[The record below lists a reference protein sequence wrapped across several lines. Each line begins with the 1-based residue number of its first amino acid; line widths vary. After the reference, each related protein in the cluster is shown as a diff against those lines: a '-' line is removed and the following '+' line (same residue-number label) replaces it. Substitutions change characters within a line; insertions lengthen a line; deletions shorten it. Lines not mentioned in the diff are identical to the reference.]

1 MTRGPLDGVRVVDT
15 SSLISAPLGTMMLAD
30 QGAEV
35 IKVEAPGRGDVL
47 RREPFR
53 RNGISGF
60 FANSNRGKRSIAI
73 DLRSDE
79 GRGLLSELVKGA
91 DVFVENFRP
100 GVAERMGVGETDL
113 RAVNESLIYCSVN
126 GFGDTGPYRDRR
138 AYDPIIQ
145 GLTGQVSLQRHPD
158 VDLPDLI
165 RHVVVDKATAYV
177 VAQAI
182 TAALYA
188 RDHGAGGQRVHVP
201 MLDVGLSFFWPDGMM
216 AHTVLG
222 DDMRTGPT
230 LSERYR
236 LTDTADGHL
245 IYWVGPDEEWHALFR
260 ALDREELCEDPRFR
274 TGRDRVAHGEA
285 LGALLR
291 DEFRKWNTEAI
302 MERMIAEDVPVGPVN
317 GPEEVLRDP
326 QIVHNDLIIEREHPL
341 LGRHR
346 DVRPAARFSG
356 TPQRMGDHA
365 PAHGQHTD
373 DVLQELGRSAADIA
387 RLREAGVV
395 R

>member
-1 MTRGPLDGVRVVDT
+1 VTRGPLAGVRVIDT

-30 QGAEV
+30 QGADV
-35 IKVEAPGRGDVL
+35 IKVEAPGTGDVL

-60 FANSNRGKRSIAI
+60 FANSNRGKRSIVI

-79 GRGLLSELVKGA
+79 GRGLLNELVKDA
-91 DVFVENFRP
+91 DVFVENYRP
-100 GVAERMGVGETDL
+100 GVADRMGIGEADL
-113 RAVNESLIYCSVN
+113 RTRNESLIYCSVN

-222 DDMRTGPT
+222 DDVRKGPT

-245 IYWVGPDEEWHALFR
+245 IYWVGPNIEWYGLFR
-260 ALDREELCEDPRFR
+260 ALDREDLCDDPRFKS
-274 TGRDRVAHGEA
+274 GRDRVTNGEV
-285 LGALLR
+285 LGELLR
-291 DEFRKWNTEAI
+291 EEFRKWSTEEI
-302 MERMIAEDVPVGPVN
+302 MARMVAEDVPVGPVN
-317 GPEEVLRDP
+317 GPAEVMQDP
-326 QIVHNDLIIEREHPL
+326 QILHNDLIVERDHPT

-346 DVRPAARFSG
+346 DVRPAARFSE
-356 TPQRMGDHA
+356 TPQEMGGHA
-365 PAHGQHTD
+365 PVHGQHTD
-373 DVLQELGRSAADIA
+373 EVLKELGRSEADIE
-387 RLREAGVV
+387 RLRTAGVV
-395 R
+395 S

>member
-1 MTRGPLDGVRVVDT
+1 MSRGPLAGVKIIDT

-30 QGAEV
+30 QGADV
-35 IKVEAPGRGDVL
+35 VKVEAPGKGDVL

-53 RNGISGF
+53 RGGVSGF
-60 FANSNRGKRSIAI
+60 FASGNRGKRSIVI
-73 DLRSDE
+73 DLRSE
-79 GRGLLSELVKGA
+79 PGREILYELVREA

-100 GVAERMGVGETDL
+100 GVAERMQIGESAL
-113 RAVNESLIYCSVN
+113 RAINPELVYCSVN
-126 GFGDTGPYRDRR
+126 GFGSTGPYRDRR

-145 GLTGQVSLQRHPD
+145 GLTGQVDLQRHPD

-188 RDHGAGGQRVHVP
+188 RDHGAGGQRVEVP

-216 AHTVLG
+216 AHSVLG
-222 DDMRTGPT
+222 DDLTTGPT

-245 IYWVGPDEEWHALFR
+245 IYWVGPNNEWHALFR
-260 ALDREELCEDPRFR
+260 ALEREDLIDDPRFA
-274 TGRDRVAHGEA
+274 TGRERNVHGVALAEI
-285 LGALLR
+285 LQQ
-291 DEFRKWNTEAI
+291 EFRKWPTEEI
-302 MERMIAEDVPVGPVN
+302 MARMVAGDVPVGPVN
-317 GPEEVLRDP
+317 GPAEVLRDP
-326 QIVHNDLIIEREHPL
+326 QIAHNDLIVEREHPA
-341 LGRHR
+341 LGRHL
-346 DVRPAARFSG
+346 DCRPAARFSE
-356 TPQRMGDHA
+356 TPQEMGDHA

-373 DVLQELGRSAADIA
+373 EVLSDLGRSEAEIAA
-387 RLREAGVV
+387 LRASGVV
-395 R
+395 A